1 MTKNSP
7 KKAAIFA
14 PKAIL
19 HDSRK
24 TGSLRLSVII
34 GLMASFAVAILAIW
48 VLFFQTDNN
57 IAIELNS
64 ISATK
69 EGRLEL
75 QGLTYKG
82 KTQSG
87 APYRF
92 SAQKAAEDANNANL
106 VHLTTIDGE
115 ITNPE
120 NGQITLSSQ
129 KGQFDQLANFVT
141 LQGDVLITQSARQL
155 QFRTQMV
162 SGDLTNGNFEAPGD
176 VDLKSPSSHITAEA
190 MTVTEF
196 GDRIVFT
203 GQSKA
208 IIGEEDES

>member
-1 MTKNSP
+1 MRQRHFGKI
-7 KKAAIFA
+7 A
-14 PKAIL
+14 
-19 HDSRK
+19 RK
-24 TGSLRLSVII
+24 TGSLRLSAII
-34 GLMASFAVAILAIW
+34 GLMASFAVGIFGYMVNIK
-48 VLFFQTDNN
+48 TDNN

-106 VHLTTIDGE
+106 VHLTIIDGE

-155 QFRTQMV
+155 QFTQIV
-162 SGDLTNGNFEAPGD
+162 SGDLTNGNFEAQGM
-176 VDLKSPSSHITAEA
+176 LI
-190 MTVTEF
+190 
-196 GDRIVFT
+196 
-203 GQSKA
+203 
-208 IIGEEDES
+208 